1 VGAALLAVSL
11 PGVAKAAFFDWRS
24 WRAEPLEGESVSYV
38 WDHSTGRSSGRRP
51 IDVLEVTSDVDSY
64 WRATVLE
71 RFNGEYWEG
80 SRRRDGLD

>member
-1 VGAALLAVSL
+1 VGPLLRAAR
-11 PGVAKAAFFDWRS
+11 PDGD
-24 WRAEPLEGESVSYV
+24 
-38 WDHSTGRSSGRRP
+38 P